1 MTRTR
6 TEKKMAIESKIAA
19 AAKPPV
25 NEDRVRSTKSSRRRR
40 SENFDGLDY
49 RLHVPDEAKDER
61 FVYRWINDEPGRL
74 FQLTEQD
81 DYDFVYDE
89 RIRTEAVGAEKNTD
103 GGTRISRIVGRS
115 KTGEPL
121 RAYLCRKLKEYYDE
135 DNRKRMR
142 QWRELTDQ
150 VEQGHVPGGQGLFG
164 QDAEHAYIPRDAR
177 RR

>member
-1 MTRTR
+1 MAGETKTTNQMARPTRQET
-6 TEKKMAIESKIAA
+6 T
-19 AAKPPV
+19 AK
-25 NEDRVRSTKSSRRRR
+25 SRRRR
-40 SENFDGLDY
+40 SDSFDGLDY
-49 RLHVPDEAKDER
+49 RLDVPDEAKDSNY
-61 FVYRWINDEPGRL
+61 VYRWINDEPGRL

-89 RIRTEAVGAEKNTD
+89 GIRSEGSGAHKNTD

-135 DNRKRMR
+135 DNRKRQR
-142 QWRELTDQ
+142 QWRELTSQ
-150 VEQGHVPGGQGLFG
+150 VEVGNVPGGDGLFG
-164 QDAEHAYIPRDAR
+164 RDPEHAYIPRDAR

>member
-1 MTRTR
+1 
-6 TEKKMAIESKIAA
+6 MAIEPKTVTAA
-19 AAKPPV
+19 TAARAPV
-25 NEDRVRSTKSSRRRR
+25 NEERAKATKNSRRRR
-40 SENFDGLDY
+40 AASFDGLDY
-49 RLHVPDEAKDER
+49 RLRVPDELKDDR
-61 FVYRWINDEPGRL
+61 FIYRWINDEPGRL

-89 RIRTEAVGAEKNTD
+89 RIRTEAEDADKNTD

-121 RAYLCRKLKEYYDE
+121 RAFLCRKLKEYYEE

-142 QWRELTDQ
+142 QWREVTDQ
-150 VEQGHVPGGQGLFG
+150 VEQGVVPGGHGLFD
-164 QDAEHAYIPRDAR
+164 QDPDHAYIPRDAR